1 LNFDFTGAVFDG
13 ADFSGTLSFG
23 GARFSGTAVSFR
35 VAEFS
40 GSQVNFSGAHFSGG
54 EVSFG
59 GAQFTGGN
67 VDLSGAGE
75 WSFPPVYP
83 WADAPP
89 PGVELPVRHQ
99 QQRA

>member
-1 LNFDFTGAVFDG
+1 VASTPA
-13 ADFSGTLSFG
+13 S
-23 GARFSGTAVSFR
+23 R
-35 VAEFS
+35 VT
-40 GSQVNFSGAHFSGG
+40 FSGAHFRGGAVSFRNAEFSGG
-54 EVSFG
+54 DVYFDDARFSGSEVSFG

-67 VDLSGAGE
+67 VDLSSAGE

-89 PGVELPVRHQ
+89 PGVKLPVQHQ